1 MIKFKDELDDDKD
14 PQFFREKCNPLL
26 NNNNKKILLEAFWLW
41 SLKRWVS
48 LNSFLGAEHRLKGP
62 FLFTGPEVPDLTP
75 SVRQDPACCHF
86 HFFLLCS
93 PSPSGLILNA
103 PLILILPCINRED
116 WKEGKQSLGMETLKW
131 QRYSMGTW
139 CRMSWRSRFLHTG
152 VIHIMPSLR
161 IQAAPYPAR
170 KNTETVRE
178 KSNLPPEVFSE
189 TMW

>member
-1 MIKFKDELDDDKD
+1 MVS
-14 PQFFREKCNPLL
+14 
-26 NNNNKKILLEAFWLW
+26 KIGG
-41 SLKRWVS
+41 VS
-48 LNSFLGAEHRLKGP
+48 LNSFLGAEPRLKGP

-86 HFFLLCS
+86 HFFFFLLCS

-131 QRYSMGTW
+131 QCYSMGTW
-139 CRMSWRSRFLHTG
+139 CRMSWRRSLHTG
-152 VIHIMPSLR
+152 VSQIMPSLR

-170 KNTETVRE
+170 KKQWDCSRQVRPSP
-178 KSNLPPEVFSE
+178 KGVFWDAVVVLG
-189 TMW
+189 MWA